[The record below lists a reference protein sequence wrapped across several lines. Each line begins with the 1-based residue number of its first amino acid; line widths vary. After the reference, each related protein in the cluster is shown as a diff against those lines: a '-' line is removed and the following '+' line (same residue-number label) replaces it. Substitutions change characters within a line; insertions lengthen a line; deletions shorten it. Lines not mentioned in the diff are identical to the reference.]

1 MIRENECPSFDLSDL
16 RMFIAITHITKR
28 KYQGILIS
36 RQEGEKCGVAI
47 PIFLAPDRQNIKWW
61 VQ

>member
-1 MIRENECPSFDLSDL
+1 
-16 RMFIAITHITKR
+16 MFIAITHITKR